1 MPLIPARL
9 RADTGKL
16 TRASGTWWNRK
27 WPTVRFLL
35 QGAKA
40 LALSLVAD
48 TSIIKLDLGDNW
60 LLGEGAA
67 AIAEMLK
74 ENCYIS
80 GLYYPSCSSLVHLFL
95 LCCRGGN
102 CAGFVN
108 LAKSHYIGDCFCEM
122 HKGIEVLFEQWV
134 FKTVVLSHLSLSV
147 SVDLYLSLFLW
158 SYDFVTGSYDLTAW
172 SQLSPALPAKS
183 YQEKSRDLVFSPCFS
198 RVNIL
203 PFHKLSSHS
212 QLNTWPG
219 RRVLCQLCTSGSFCV
234 HVWNMNE
241 GYFLGT
247 GCELKNEVLFFL
259 LKYCVRPVFI
269 ILTFWAWHYFCH

>member
-1 MPLIPARL
+1 M
-9 RADTGKL
+9 
-16 TRASGTWWNRK
+16 
-27 WPTVRFLL
+27 

-122 HKGIEVLFEQWV
+122 HKGIEVLFEQ
-134 FKTVVLSHLSLSV
+134 
-147 SVDLYLSLFLW
+147 
-158 SYDFVTGSYDLTAW
+158 
-172 SQLSPALPAKS
+172 
-183 YQEKSRDLVFSPCFS
+183 
-198 RVNIL
+198 
-203 PFHKLSSHS
+203 
-212 QLNTWPG
+212 
-219 RRVLCQLCTSGSFCV
+219 
-234 HVWNMNE
+234 
-241 GYFLGT
+241 
-247 GCELKNEVLFFL
+247 
-259 LKYCVRPVFI
+259 
-269 ILTFWAWHYFCH
+269 